1 MCVCVCVCGVL
12 LPPRVVVAVAVRFGS
27 VQCIVLGHVVVVV
40 VVVSAGVGSNGSILH
55 IQTDIQTDRH
65 TGRQTA
71 RQTEPVSRS
80 SLVRATL
87 LLDSGLGFL
96 VLVLFLIVSNGER
109 PLLTAHNSKI
119 MTCHLHCSLV
129 LDFIVFDGYVAV
141 AAAAAARPTWL
152 RLCSIACC
160 SS

>member
-1 MCVCVCVCGVL
+1 MCVCGVL

-40 VVVSAGVGSNGSILH
+40 VVSAGVGSNGSILH

-65 TGRQTA
+65 TGRQTD
-71 RQTEPVSRS
+71 RQTEPVSRP